1 MIFVTEEGPY
11 FAGEENTMTAT
22 LIAQIVVSL
31 DGYIENEDHEI
42 DFEFI
47 DAEYDEFILQTLRSL
62 DAMVFGRKAYEP
74 LSLYWPTAVENPDAT
89 PVDLEQARLMHEL
102 PKYVVSTTLS
112 ETDWHNTHILH
123 DVTELEM
130 IKTHYDRPIAIFAGG
145 GIISSASD
153 HGLVEEYRLTVSPVR
168 LGSGTPLFSRSAKR
182 VPLTLTDS
190 RVFGSGAVL
199 LTYRPAAA

>member
-1 MIFVTEEGPY
+1 
-11 FAGEENTMTAT
+11 MTAT
-22 LIAQIVVSL
+22 LIAQINVSL
-31 DGYIENEDHEI
+31 DGYIENDDHEI
-42 DFEFI
+42 DWQFV

-74 LSLYWPTAVENPDAT
+74 LSQYWPTAADNPDAT

-112 ETDWHNTHILH
+112 KTDWHNTHILN
-123 DVTELEM
+123 DVSELET
-130 IKTHYDRPIAIFAGG
+130 IKKRHDGPIAIFAGG

-153 HGLVEEYRLTVSPVR
+153 LELVEEYRLTVNPIR
-168 LGSGTPLFSRSAKR
+168 LGSGTPLFRPSSKR
-182 VPLTLTDS
+182 LPLVLTDS

-199 LTYRPAAA
+199 LTYRPAGA

>member
-1 MIFVTEEGPY
+1 MP
-11 FAGEENTMTAT
+11 AT

-42 DFEFI
+42 DYEFI

-74 LSLYWPTAVENPDAT
+74 LSQYWPTAAENPDAT

-112 ETDWHNTHILH
+112 ETDWHNTQILH
-123 DVTELEM
+123 NVTELET
-130 IKTHYDRPIAIFAGG
+130 IKTHHDGPIAIFAGG

-153 HGLVEEYRLTVSPVR
+153 HGLVDEYRLTISPVR
-168 LGSGTPLFSRSAKR
+168 LGSGTPLFRPSAKR
-182 VPLTLTDS
+182 VPLSLTDS

-199 LTYRPAAA
+199 LTYRSAAA